1 MRCNIIKIGT
11 SKGIRIP
18 ASILKEF
25 DNPDSFEM
33 QYSQNKVILIPQKQN
48 SRNGWNDAFKK
59 MAQNND
65 DDLVI
70 DDAIDLDLKNEI

>member
-18 ASILKEF
+18 ALILKEL

>member
-18 ASILKEF
+18 ASILKEL

-33 QYSQNKVILIPQKQN
+33 HYSQNKVILIPQKQN

-65 DDLVI
+65 DNLVI

>member
-18 ASILKEF
+18 ASILKDF

-33 QYSQNKVILIPQKQN
+33 EYNKDRVILIPQKKN
-48 SRNGWNDAFKK
+48 SRQGWDKAFEK

-65 DDLVI
+65 DDLVV
-70 DDAIDLDLKNEI
+70 DDAIDLDVNDDI